1 VAPVLVMDRVS
12 LCFRRGRRST
22 MVLHDVS
29 LALEPGELAGVWGR
43 RGAGKSTL
51 AHVAAGIL
59 APDRGTVLFDGEPL
73 VRTGRAARGGVL
85 HAQIGLA
92 TRRGPELDEMPV
104 EDWIASALLLS
115 HPYRDALELA
125 HQALDRVGA
134 AEVGGEPWGELSD
147 GERMLV
153 SLAQAIVRGPRV
165 LIVDDPI
172 AGLDAIERDEVMQLL
187 TSIAAAGVAV
197 LVTAAELVELRGLD
211 RIWSLRDGTLE
222 GPSVRPGGTVIPL
235 RADG

>member
-1 VAPVLVMDRVS
+1 MAPVLVLDRVS
-12 LCFRRGRRST
+12 LCHRRGRKST

-29 LALEPGELAGVWGR
+29 MALEAGELTGVWGR

-59 APDRGTVLFDGEPL
+59 SPDRGSVLLDGEPL
-73 VRTGRAARGGVL
+73 ARTGRAARGGVL

-115 HPYRDALELA
+115 HSYRDALELA
-125 HQALDRVGA
+125 HRALAHVGA
-134 AEVGGEPWGELSD
+134 AEVGGDPWGDLSD

-172 AGLDAIERDEVMQLL
+172 AGLGAVERDEVMQLL
-187 TSIAAAGVAV
+187 ASIAATGVAV
-197 LVTAAELVELRGLD
+197 LITAAELVELRGLD
-211 RIWSLRDGTLE
+211 RIWSLRDGRLD
-222 GPSVRPGGTVIPL
+222 GPSVRPSGTVIPL
-235 RADG
+235 RAGG